1 MATKKATKK
10 DAPKASTKKV
20 MTPEEKAAK
29 KKARLE
35 AIKNRPAEQ
44 RPNSKSIDVIFGANG
59 TKVTNYG
66 HPVKVG
72 GTYMGVL
79 VTSVVTDAEGN
90 VIGTSTTFVP
100 GELTIKSKKNHGNF
114 STPKHKKGQVEE
126 EDSDEEGDITGED

>member
-1 MATKKATKK
+1 MATKKNAKAAPAKEAKK
-10 DAPKASTKKV
+10 G

-44 RPNSKSIDVIFGANG
+44 RQNSKTIDVIPTENG
-59 TKVTNYG
+59 GKVLNYG

-72 GTYMGVL
+72 GTYIGVL
-79 VTSVVTDAEGN
+79 VTSVAYDAKGN
-90 VIGTSTTFVP
+90 VICTSTTFVP

-114 STPKHKKGQVEE
+114 AKPKNKKHAGEE
-126 EDSDEEGDITGED
+126 ADDDDEDEDTEGED

>member
-114 STPKHKKGQVEE
+114 SKPKHKKGQVEE
-126 EDSDEEGDITGED
+126 EDSDEEGDIPGED